1 MFTIHPLE
9 VQDLPAALE
18 LWRRAEGVEIAEG
31 DSPEALARYL
41 ARNPGISQ
49 AAFVGDSLVGAVL
62 AGHDGRRGF
71 LYHLAVEP
79 RFQNIGVGRALV
91 ERAVTLLEAQ
101 GLRRAL
107 ILVAHNND
115 SGADFW
121 SRRGWEDMDFAR
133 PMGRDL

>member
-1 MFTIHPLE
+1 MFTIRPLTP
-9 VQDLPAALE
+9 QDLPAALE

-31 DSPEALARYL
+31 DTPEALARYL
-41 ARNPGISQ
+41 SRNPGVSH
-49 AAFVGDSLVGAVL
+49 AALVGDSLVGAVL

-79 RFQNIGVGRALV
+79 RFQNLGVGRTLV
-91 ERAVTLLEAQ
+91 ERALARLEAQ
-101 GLRRAL
+101 GLCRAL
-107 ILVAHNND
+107 ILVANNND

>member
-9 VQDLPAALE
+9 VKDLPAALE

-121 SRRGWEDMDFAR
+121 SRRGWEKMDFAR

>member
-1 MFTIHPLE
+1 MFTIRPLTP
-9 VQDLPAALE
+9 QDLPAALE

-31 DSPEALARYL
+31 DTPEALARYL
-41 ARNPGISQ
+41 SRNPGVSH
-49 AAFVGDSLVGAVL
+49 AALVGDSLVGAVL

-79 RFQNIGVGRALV
+79 RFQNLGVGRTLV
-91 ERAVTLLEAQ
+91 ERALARLEAQ
-101 GLRRAL
+101 GLCRAL
-107 ILVAHNND
+107 ILVATNND

>member
-1 MFTIHPLE
+1 MFTIRPLTP
-9 VQDLPAALE
+9 QDLPAALE

-31 DSPEALARYL
+31 DTPEALARYL
-41 ARNPGISQ
+41 SRNPGVSH
-49 AAFVGDSLVGAVL
+49 AALVGDSLVGAVL

-79 RFQNIGVGRALV
+79 RFQNLGVGRTLV
-91 ERAVTLLEAQ
+91 ERALARLEAQ
-101 GLRRAL
+101 GLGRAL
-107 ILVAHNND
+107 ILVANNND